1 MKQYSAMEKV
11 IISALRLEL
20 CGDNLAT
27 NMRTQRSLSIANHLI
42 ILRTEPA
49 TTERDRTHNT
59 NGTQKVVLLNSKNTI
74 KNPMLKETTDR
85 AWFSCLLQH
94 PARKRRGSRRLTP
107 EPALGLLPKVSAPL
121 KTEVTTVWRYRNSII
136 IIVVV
141 SNLGKDPEG

>member
-1 MKQYSAMEKV
+1 MEKV

-85 AWFSCLLQH
+85 AWFSCLFTTSGQ
-94 PARKRRGSRRLTP
+94 
-107 EPALGLLPKVSAPL
+107 E
-121 KTEVTTVWRYRNSII
+121 TERV
-136 IIVVV
+136 
-141 SNLGKDPEG
+141 

>member
-1 MKQYSAMEKV
+1 M
-11 IISALRLEL
+11 
-20 CGDNLAT
+20 
-27 NMRTQRSLSIANHLI
+27 
-42 ILRTEPA
+42 
-49 TTERDRTHNT
+49 
-59 NGTQKVVLLNSKNTI
+59 VLLNSKNTI

-107 EPALGLLPKVSAPL
+107 DPALGLLPKVSAPL